1 MNNYKNKYHEDY
13 KKRKDEAYLKKFLN
27 AISIADK
34 RQDKK
39 EDLDFLISIII
50 ASLTE
55 EEVAKHIPEE
65 SQRLLRKKL
74 VSLMDKKL
82 GL

>member
-1 MNNYKNKYHEDY
+1 MKNYKNKYHEDY

-34 RQDKK
+34 RQGK
-39 EDLDFLISIII
+39 EDLDFLTSIII

-65 SQRLLRKKL
+65 GQRLLRKKL
-74 VSLMDKKL
+74 VSLMNKKL

>member
-1 MNNYKNKYHEDY
+1 MTEIYVEISKLSD
-13 KKRKDEAYLKKFLN
+13 KFRTMCYG
-27 AISIADK
+27 IT
-34 RQDKK
+34 QDK
-39 EDLDFLISIII
+39 EDIDFITNVII

-65 SQRLLRKKL
+65 GQRLLRKKL

>member
-1 MNNYKNKYHEDY
+1 MNQKNKNTEEQI
-13 KKRKDEAYLKKFLN
+13 KNFLEQ
-27 AISIADK
+27 ISAAEK
-34 RQDKK
+34 RQNK
-39 EDLDFLISIII
+39 EDIDFITNVII

-65 SQRLLRKKL
+65 GQRLLRIKL
-74 VSLMDKKL
+74 IALMDKKL

>member
-1 MNNYKNKYHEDY
+1 MNQKNKNIDEQIKNFLEQVSAAE
-13 KKRKDEAYLKKFLN
+13 KK
-27 AISIADK
+27 
-34 RQDKK
+34 QDKK
-39 EDLDFLISIII
+39 DIDFITSIII

-55 EEVAKHIPEE
+55 KEVAKHIPEE
-65 SQRLLRKKL
+65 GQRLLRKKL

>member
-1 MNNYKNKYHEDY
+1 MNQKIKNKDEDI
-13 KKRKDEAYLKKFLN
+13 KAMINLLKEADE
-27 AISIADK
+27 
-34 RQDKK
+34 RQG
-39 EDLDFLISIII
+39 EDDIDFITNVII

-65 SQRLLRKKL
+65 GQRLLRKKL

>member
-1 MNNYKNKYHEDY
+1 MKQKNKNIDEQIKNFLEQINEAE
-13 KKRKDEAYLKKFLN
+13 KK
-27 AISIADK
+27 
-34 RQDKK
+34 QDKK
-39 EDLDFLISIII
+39 DIDFITSIII

-65 SQRLLRKKL
+65 GQRLLRKKL
-74 VSLMDKKL
+74 VSLMNKQL